1 MISTRFNNSGPAAF
15 LIAILAFLC
24 GASCGLRAQN
34 LVADYR
40 FGGSYLSAAGTPPAM
55 APIGAPGFVSENVDG
70 VPRTVLGFPAG
81 SGCRI
86 PGANAVIGTSYTITV
101 LFRFD
106 DVNSWKRL
114 IDFKNRATDW
124 GLYTYFGNLNF
135 YNIITGSGSAI
146 AAGNYVQVTLTRN
159 AQGNVRGF
167 VNGSPEIEFI
177 DSASEALLGPDR
189 ILSFFQDDTVVANE
203 HTSGAVA
210 RIRIWDGP
218 LDPAAVATLDR
229 LPGGAGAPPVITSN
243 GPLTLT
249 SGSSFTFTVTATGTA
264 PILFSANSLPAWMS
278 FDTNSRILSGT
289 AGGPGV
295 YEVNVS
301 AFNSVGADSRALRVY
316 VRPATGS
323 AFTFDPPIVRTRE
336 DAGSVTAMV
345 IRLGD
350 VSSPATVSFYTG
362 DGTLHAGAGYQALTG
377 ELSFAAGVL
386 QKPVVVPL
394 ILSPTDD
401 PERDFYIVLSDPS
414 GAAIGTP
421 DRARIA
427 VANAPLQAVPLEF
440 NATGALKW
448 RSVPGVSYQLL
459 ESPDLVQW
467 MSLGARIPGTGG
479 FIEYPVVPQNRR
491 YFQLVITP
499 AGL

>member
-1 MISTRFNNSGPAAF
+1 M
-15 LIAILAFLC
+15 L
-24 GASCGLRAQN
+24 GA
-34 LVADYR
+34 
-40 FGGSYLSAAGTPPAM
+40 
-55 APIGAPGFVSENVDG
+55 
-70 VPRTVLGFPAG
+70 
-81 SGCRI
+81 
-86 PGANAVIGTSYTITV
+86 SYTITI

-114 IDFKNRATDW
+114 IDFKNRTTDW
-124 GLYTYFGNLNF
+124 GLYSYYGNLNF

-177 DSASEALLGPDR
+177 DSGSEALPGPDNF
-189 ILSFFQDDTVVANE
+189 LSFFQDDTVVANE

-249 SGSSFTFTVTATGTA
+249 SGSSFTFTVTATGAA
-264 PILFSANSLPAWMS
+264 PVLFSANSLPAWMN
-278 FDTNSRILSGT
+278 FDTNSRTLSGT
-289 AGGPGV
+289 AGGAGV
-295 YEVNVS
+295 YEVNVG
-301 AFNSVGADSRALRVY
+301 AFNSVGADSRTLRVY

-323 AFTFDPPIVRTRE
+323 IFTFDPPTVRTRE
-336 DAGSVTAMV
+336 DAGTVTAMV

-350 VSSPATVSFYTG
+350 ISSPGSVSFNTL
-362 DGTLHAGAGYQALTG
+362 DGTLQEGQGYQASSG
-377 ELSFAAGVL
+377 ELAFPAGVQ
-386 QKPVVVPL
+386 QKPAVVPL
-394 ILSPTDD
+394 IFSPADE
-401 PERDFYIVLSDPS
+401 PERDFYILLSDPS
-414 GAAIGTP
+414 GSTIGIP

-427 VANAPLQAVPLEF
+427 VANAPFQAIPLEF
-440 NATGALKW
+440 NATGGLRW
-448 RSVPGVSYQLL
+448 HSVPGVSYQLL
-459 ESPDLVQW
+459 ESSDLVQW
-467 MSLGARIPGTGG
+467 MAPGAPIPGTGG
-479 FIEYPVVPQNRR
+479 FIDYPVGSHSRR
-491 YFQLVITP
+491 FFQLSVVP